1 MKEVYTIEDLE
12 SRDRLDEGHIKPAKL
27 AVIGDP
33 VAHSKSPQM
42 HQAAL
47 DKDGF
52 DMRYIRVHVPP
63 GEVKKALSK
72 MQRLGFIGVNVTV
85 PHKLEVM
92 AVCDSLTETAKALGA
107 VNTVHFTEKGWIGH
121 NTDGPGLANALKS
134 ELNRTFADSSTLIL
148 GAGGGAGRAIAV
160 QAALD
165 KCPVLTLSNRTIE
178 KLQPIAE
185 NIKALHPQCDLRLI
199 SSDPSDLEKVKA
211 ELVINSTSLGMKEED
226 ASPYPLNSI
235 KPHQA
240 FYDAVYSPPMTTML
254 LKAQSLGCKV
264 ANGHGMLVYQGAL
277 SYQMWLEKYP
287 DTQLMLEKIK

>member
-1 MKEVYTIEDLE
+1 MKDVYTIEDLE
-12 SRDRLDEGHIKPAKL
+12 SREVLDKGYSKLAKV

-52 DMRYIRVHVPP
+52 NMRYIRVHVPP
-63 GEVKKALSK
+63 GEVKNALYK
-72 MQRLGFIGVNVTV
+72 MQQLGFIGVNITV

-92 AVCDSLTETAKALGA
+92 SVCDSLTETAEALGA
-107 VNTVHFTEKGWIGH
+107 VNTVHFTDEGWIGH
-121 NTDGPGLANALKS
+121 NTDGPGLSNALKS

-165 KCPVLTLSNRTIE
+165 KCPALTLSNRTIE
-178 KLQPIAE
+178 KLGPIAE
-185 NIKALHPQCDLRLI
+185 KIKALHPQCDLKLI
-199 SSDPSDLEKVKA
+199 SSDPSEIAKVEA

-226 ASPYPLNSI
+226 ASPYPLESI
-235 KPHQA
+235 KSYQA

-254 LKAQSLGCKV
+254 LKAESMGCKV

-277 SYQMWLEKYP
+277 SYQMWLETYP

>member
-1 MKEVYTIEDLE
+1 MKDVYSIEDLE
-12 SRDRLDEGHIKPAKL
+12 SQDILDAGSSKPAKL

-33 VAHSKSPQM
+33 VAHSKSPQI

-47 DKDGF
+47 DKDSF

-63 GEVKKALSK
+63 GEVKNALGK
-72 MQRLGFIGVNVTV
+72 MQQLGFIGVNVTV

-92 AVCDSLTETAKALGA
+92 SVCDSLTETAKALGA
-107 VNTVHFTEKGWIGH
+107 VNTVHFTENGWIGH

-165 KCPVLTLSNRTIE
+165 KCPALTLSNRTIE
-178 KLQPIAE
+178 KLKPIAE
-185 NIKALHPQCDLRLI
+185 KIKAIHPHCDLKLI
-199 SSDPSDLEKVKA
+199 SADPSEIAKVKA

-226 ASPYPLNSI
+226 ASPYPLDSI
-235 KPHQA
+235 EPHQA

-254 LKAQSLGCKV
+254 YKAQSIGCKV

-277 SYQMWLEKYP
+277 SYQMWLDSYP
-287 DTQLMLEKIK
+287 DTQLMLEQIK